1 MKDIYE
7 LLNDVDIDEKD
18 LEEMKVYE
26 FEKEKVKR
34 NLKQV
39 IHKKKKTRNWKK
51 SVAAAS
57 VLVGLSVAT
66 LGIGFPTYAG
76 GLPIVG
82 DIFRFLDNGRTGL
95 YENYKEFSTELN
107 MTRENNGIKIT
118 INDVISDGRSV
129 SITYSMESEQ
139 DLGDDPIILGGLE
152 IMEAGGGT
160 GSSQISKV
168 ADKKYVG
175 MATTTHHSSNKK
187 DKINLRWNIDKIEI
201 PDKKKEIKGNWNFA
215 LTVKAMDSK
224 EKTISGSSEKEGVKV
239 NMEKVAVSPI
249 SFILYYNQEVSKNT
263 RKEWDAVDVELEVKD
278 DLGNHY
284 SGEGNGGSGKD
295 SYNIHWSDTFQKL
308 NENATKLIITP
319 RVNLRIHTPENHGG
333 VEMRD
338 GKEKKIEVPKKEAKN
353 KKIVLDDIV
362 IDLKK

>member
-7 LLNDVDIDEKD
+7 LFNGIEIDEKEF
-18 LEEMKVYE
+18 EEMEASE

-34 NLKQV
+34 NLKQA

-51 SVAAAS
+51 RTAAAS

-76 GLPIVG
+76 SLPIVG

-107 MTRENNGIKIT
+107 MTRESNGVKIT
-118 INDVISDGRSV
+118 INDVISDGRTV

-139 DLGDDPIILGGLE
+139 DLGDDPILLGGLH
-152 IMEAGGGT
+152 IMESDGGT

-175 MATTTHHSSNKK
+175 MVTTTHHDSNKG
-187 DKINLRWNIDKIEI
+187 DKINLRWNIDKIET

-224 EKTISGSSEKEGVKV
+224 ERTINGSSEKEGVKV

-333 VEMRD
+333 VEMSG
-338 GKEKKIEVPKKEAKN
+338 GKEKKIEVPKKEAKS
-353 KKIVLDDIV
+353 KDIVLDDIV